1 MIQKRKN
8 RQTGI
13 HKTIQKWKII
23 GKSNIKYCIS
33 ENMKK
38 QGTREIKT
46 KQNKKT
52 KNKKTKKQIFPKY
65 AMEASIDKV

>member
-13 HKTIQKWKII
+13 HKTIQKWKTI

-38 QGTREIKT
+38 QGTREIKKT
-46 KQNKKT
+46 KKQK
-52 KNKKTKKQIFPKY
+52 KNKKTKKNNTPTSK
-65 AMEASIDKV
+65 